1 MIIIEIVIKSVLI
14 NIDVIIVIA
23 NQVALMLVI
32 A

>member
-14 NIDVIIVIA
+14 NIDIIIVIA
-23 NQVALMLVI
+23 NQVGLMLVI